1 LSSCGGF
8 RKAYQIYQQ
17 AMLKQMTTVVGAHV
31 GETAILSFAGRH
43 LAMICE
49 DARYLEGS
57 FSTYVIQED
66 LVEEDISFG
75 SGGVVPVLNRSGLGV
90 EINPSAIEKWSERFA
105 SLLLMGKR
113 APIEGP
119 FFVGAASGRDNAI

>member
-1 LSSCGGF
+1 
-8 RKAYQIYQQ
+8 
-17 AMLKQMTTVVGAHV
+17 MTVVVGAHV

-57 FSTYVIQED
+57 FSKYVIQKD

-75 SGGVVPVLNRSGLGV
+75 SGGVVPTLNRSGLGI
-90 EINPSAIEKWSERFA
+90 EINPSAIVKWSERFA
-105 SLLLMGKR
+105 SLS
-113 APIEGP
+113 A
-119 FFVGAASGRDNAI
+119 VASHH